1 MKRAI
6 YIFIL
11 CAAVLTSCTKFLD
24 IKPYGKVIPQTAEEF
39 SSLLHGIIEEIDYG
53 EDVLVGSIS
62 SVADLEC
69 YSDNLEANLTKYPDG
84 DFLPLY
90 IGQELSSKQT
100 MYNFLYATIKDCNIV
115 LDNMKDRESE
125 LARDV
130 LGTAYALRG
139 VCYYNL
145 LKNFCQPPVGNHNG
159 LGMPLVV
166 TFDMEARPA
175 RSTIAKTFA
184 LAKDDMLKAISY
196 DIKDDIY
203 RFNNDV
209 MYAYLA
215 RLCFWVGDWSNAAIY
230 AQKIIDKYPLMSGDQ
245 YVEMMKSEVTA
256 KGNIIFKS
264 YIMTDGG
271 KKIGYDGVKS
281 NLAARPVSKRFVD
294 LFVEKEKDIRYELSF
309 NSKRKYTKTIFA
321 CVRTAE
327 MQLILAESLY
337 HTGDETG
344 ALEALNEL
352 RRNRIAGGAD
362 YTMESL
368 PLPNPDE
375 YITVDVYG
383 KPLTPL
389 LNAILN
395 ERRKELF
402 LEGDRW
408 YELKRNG
415 SPEFWVAKQGR
426 KYTTRSY
433 MYTFPFPIQDVELVD
448 GMIQNPGYDK
458 VQ

>member
-1 MKRAI
+1 MKRTI
-6 YIFIL
+6 YIFLL
-11 CAAVLTSCTKFLD
+11 CVVVMTSCTKYLD

-39 SSLLHGIIEEIDYG
+39 SALLHSIIEEIDYG
-53 EDVLVGSIS
+53 EDIIIGDIS

-84 DFLPLY
+84 DYLPLY
-90 IGQELSSKQT
+90 IGQELSSKQK
-100 MYNFLYATIKDCNIV
+100 MYSNLYAIIKDCNIV
-115 LDNMKDRESE
+115 LDNMTDKESE
-125 LARDV
+125 QAKDV
-130 LGTAYALRG
+130 LGVAYALRG

-145 LKNFCQPPVGNHNG
+145 LRNFCQPPVGNHGG
-159 LGMPLVV
+159 LGVPLVV
-166 TFDMEARPA
+166 RFDMEARPA
-175 RSTIAKTFA
+175 RSTIAKTFEQ
-184 LAKDDMLKAISY
+184 AKQDMLTAISY
-196 DIKDDIY
+196 NIKDEIY

-215 RLCFWVGDWSNAAIY
+215 RLCFWVGDWSNAASY
-230 AQKIIDKYPLMSGDQ
+230 AQKVIEKYPLLSGDQ

-294 LFVEKEKDIRYELSF
+294 LFVEKEKDIRYELFF
-309 NSKRKYTKTIFA
+309 NAKRKYTKTILS
-321 CVRTAE
+321 CIRTAE

-337 HTGDETG
+337 HSEQET
-344 ALEALNEL
+344 EALAALNQF
-352 RRNRIAGGAD
+352 RQHRIANVVD
-362 YTMESL
+362 YTMETL
-368 PLPNPDE
+368 PSPNPDE

-383 KPLTPL
+383 KQLTPL

-408 YELKRNG
+408 FELKRNG

-433 MYTFPFPIQDVELVD
+433 MYTFPLPIQDVELVD

>member
-1 MKRAI
+1 MKRTI
-6 YIFIL
+6 YIFLL
-11 CAAVLTSCTKFLD
+11 CVVVMTSCTKYLD

-39 SSLLHGIIEEIDYG
+39 SALLHSIIEEIDYG
-53 EDVLVGSIS
+53 EDIIIGDIS

-84 DFLPLY
+84 DYLPLY
-90 IGQELSSKQT
+90 IGQELSSKQK
-100 MYNFLYATIKDCNIV
+100 MYSNLYAIIKDCNIV
-115 LDNMKDRESE
+115 LDNMTDKESE
-125 LARDV
+125 QAKDV
-130 LGTAYALRG
+130 LGAAYALRG

-145 LKNFCQPPVGNHNG
+145 LRNFCQPPVGNHGG
-159 LGMPLVV
+159 LGVPLVV
-166 TFDMEARPA
+166 RFDMEARPA
-175 RSTIAKTFA
+175 RSTIAKTFEQ
-184 LAKDDMLKAISY
+184 AKQDMLTAISY
-196 DIKDDIY
+196 NIKDEIY

-215 RLCFWVGDWSNAAIY
+215 RLCFWVGDWSNAASY
-230 AQKIIDKYPLMSGDQ
+230 AQKVIEKYPLLSGDQ

-294 LFVEKEKDIRYELSF
+294 LFVEKEKDIRYELFF
-309 NSKRKYTKTIFA
+309 NAKRKYTKTILS
-321 CVRTAE
+321 CIRTAE

-337 HTGDETG
+337 HSEQET
-344 ALEALNEL
+344 EALAALNQF
-352 RRNRIAGGAD
+352 RQHRIANVVD
-362 YTMESL
+362 YTMETL
-368 PLPNPDE
+368 PSPNPDE

-383 KPLTPL
+383 KQLTPL

-408 YELKRNG
+408 FELKRNG

-433 MYTFPFPIQDVELVD
+433 MYTFPLPIQDVELVD

>member
-1 MKRAI
+1 MKRTI
-6 YIFIL
+6 YIFLL
-11 CAAVLTSCTKFLD
+11 CVVVMTSCTTSLD

-39 SSLLHGIIEEIDYG
+39 SALLHSIIEEIDYG
-53 EDVLVGSIS
+53 EDIIIGDIS

-84 DFLPLY
+84 DYLPLY
-90 IGQELSSKQT
+90 IGQELSSKQK
-100 MYNFLYATIKDCNIV
+100 MYSNLYAIIKDCNIV
-115 LDNMKDRESE
+115 LDNMTDKESE
-125 LARDV
+125 QAKDV
-130 LGTAYALRG
+130 LGAAYALRG
-139 VCYYNL
+139 VCYHNL
-145 LKNFCQPPVGNHNG
+145 LRNFCQPPVGNHGG
-159 LGMPLVV
+159 LGVPLVV
-166 TFDMEARPA
+166 RYDMEARPE
-175 RSTIAKTFA
+175 RSTIAKTFEQ
-184 LAKDDMLKAISY
+184 AKQDMLTAISY
-196 DIKDDIY
+196 NIQDEIY

-215 RLCFWVGDWSNAAIY
+215 RLCFWVGDWSNAASY
-230 AQKIIDKYPLMSGDQ
+230 AQKVIEKYPLLSGDQ

-256 KGNIIFKS
+256 KGNIILKS

-294 LFVEKEKDIRYELSF
+294 LFVEKEKDIRYELFF
-309 NSKRKYTKTIFA
+309 NAKRKYTKTILS
-321 CVRTAE
+321 CIRTAE

-337 HTGDETG
+337 HSEQET
-344 ALEALNEL
+344 EALAALNQF
-352 RRNRIAGGAD
+352 RQHRIANVVD
-362 YTMESL
+362 YTMETL
-368 PLPNPDE
+368 PSPNPDE

-383 KPLTPL
+383 KQLTPL

-408 YELKRNG
+408 FELKRNG

-433 MYTFPFPIQDVELVD
+433 MYTFPLPIQDVELVD

>member
-1 MKRAI
+1 M
-6 YIFIL
+6 
-11 CAAVLTSCTKFLD
+11 TSCTKYLD

-39 SSLLHGIIEEIDYG
+39 SALLHSIIEEIDYG
-53 EDVLVGSIS
+53 EDIIIGDIS

-84 DFLPLY
+84 DYLPLY
-90 IGQELSSKQT
+90 IGQELSSKQK
-100 MYNFLYATIKDCNIV
+100 MYSNLYAIIKDCNIV
-115 LDNMKDRESE
+115 LDNMTDKESE
-125 LARDV
+125 QAKDV
-130 LGTAYALRG
+130 LGVAYALRG

-145 LKNFCQPPVGNHNG
+145 LRNFCQPPVGNHGG
-159 LGMPLVV
+159 LGVPLVV
-166 TFDMEARPA
+166 RFDMEARPA
-175 RSTIAKTFA
+175 RSTIAKTFEQ
-184 LAKDDMLKAISY
+184 AKQDMLTAISY
-196 DIKDDIY
+196 NIKDEIY

-215 RLCFWVGDWSNAAIY
+215 RLCFWVGDWSNAASY
-230 AQKIIDKYPLMSGDQ
+230 AQKVIEKYPLLSGDQ

-294 LFVEKEKDIRYELSF
+294 LFVEKEKDIRYELFF
-309 NSKRKYTKTIFA
+309 NAKRKYTKTILS
-321 CVRTAE
+321 CIRTAE

-337 HTGDETG
+337 HSEQET
-344 ALEALNEL
+344 EALAALNQF
-352 RRNRIAGGAD
+352 RQHRIANVVD
-362 YTMESL
+362 YTMETL
-368 PLPNPDE
+368 PSPNPDE

-383 KPLTPL
+383 KQLTPL

-408 YELKRNG
+408 FELKRNG

-433 MYTFPFPIQDVELVD
+433 MYTFPLPIQDVELVD